1 VFIGSWHAHTSGRA
15 VVVDAS
21 LVFDQPIN
29 GLRASDHYGLL
40 VDLDVTAAS
49 QSP

>member
-1 VFIGSWHAHTSGRA
+1 MPSGYQTI
-15 VVVDAS
+15 D
-21 LVFDQPIN
+21 

-49 QSP
+49 QSQ